1 MPGTEL
7 VHRIF
12 VDINKM
18 ITMYLSPSTVELRS
32 SLKWWLF
39 FYSFPREHK
48 QYWWFLLLLGHQIST
63 EWHRMIFI
71 VLANLPPVPCYL
83 ILSKLL
89 AMHCQI
95 NRGAV
100 ENKNEEYGHGFQI
113 LVLPLTSCG
122 ILGKSSKLS
131 VLLFS
136 HLKMGIILE
145 YTSGNWWKNQV
156 G

>member
-1 MPGTEL
+1 
-7 VHRIF
+7 
-12 VDINKM
+12 
-18 ITMYLSPSTVELRS
+18 
-32 SLKWWLF
+32 
-39 FYSFPREHK
+39 
-48 QYWWFLLLLGHQIST
+48 
-63 EWHRMIFI
+63 MIFI

-145 YTSGNWWKNQV
+145 YTSGN
-156 G
+156 